1 MMEEEGKRI
10 EGTLGRATS
19 LLEGAATA
27 PISSQT
33 DKTVTQP
40 VTNNDIT
47 NTVNVGGVT
56 VHTQAVDASGVAAA
70 VQGALKKQLQTTAA
84 QLDDGVAK

>member
-1 MMEEEGKRI
+1 M
-10 EGTLGRATS
+10 
-19 LLEGAATA
+19 
-27 PISSQT
+27 
-33 DKTVTQP
+33 TQP

-47 NTVNVGGVT
+47 NTVNVGGVA